1 MLYIIFLLFLVA
13 PVLRPGWFP
22 FHLSTGQKVLFPDV
36 TVPPP
41 EVTIDL
47 REFDELIFACRVDG
61 KPKGLV
67 RWLVDD
73 IPIDDTGLPY
83 DVVEIVPGRS
93 VLIFDLKNMF
103 NMTMFNGLLGSNQIT
118 CESDNAAASLTRGD
132 IVLNGES

>member
-1 MLYIIFLLFLVA
+1 MLYTIFLVA

-36 TVPPP
+36 TVPPA

-73 IPIDDTGLPY
+73 VPVEESGLPHE
-83 DVVEIVPGRS
+83 VVEIVQGRS
-93 VLIFDLKNMF
+93 VLIFDLI
-103 NMTMFNGLLGSNQIT
+103 NMTVGNGLLGTHQIT
-118 CESDNAAASLTRGD
+118 CESDNAAASLTRGN
-132 IVLNGES
+132 IILN